1 MRMSVHQTT
10 RTVMGTNQTA
20 HRLETGMNTWKM
32 RQDRGEA
39 MTWRTEE
46 KRDEDGGLLLRSGP
60 RPLTPVFNF
69 DLKYS
74 NIMYFNY

>member
-1 MRMSVHQTT
+1 MHGQNWMMTEWALGHLY
-10 RTVMGTNQTA
+10 
-20 HRLETGMNTWKM
+20 HLDTGMNTRKKQ
-32 RQDRGEA
+32 QDRGEA
-39 MTWRTEE
+39 MTWQIEE
-46 KRDEDGGLLLRSGP
+46 KRSEDGGLLLRSGP

>member
-1 MRMSVHQTT
+1 MKMSVQTT
-10 RTVMGTNQTA
+10 RTVMRTNQTA

-46 KRDEDGGLLLRSGP
+46 KRDEDGGLLFRSGP